1 MPPWGEIAKRH
12 AGYGGTVQA
21 MMDNMPPIRSIHY
34 AFVLRNAEQ
43 GWTES
48 LRRRYL
54 AFFGQ
59 AARHP
64 GGASFP
70 GFLKQSR
77 DDAIAN
83 IPIGEQPIY
92 DDILSLPLGGEP
104 FEATPPQGPGQ
115 TWTQTAALEALGDQ
129 IRGADFDRGRNL
141 FHATQCAKCHR
152 FAGEGG
158 AIGPDLSTAGR
169 KFSLADLMEAIID
182 PSKAISDQYG
192 SHQILTADGQTLLG
206 RVVEIGDQLHV
217 YTADV
222 NLPPQVIDKDD
233 VEEMVV
239 SPISQMPTGT
249 IDSLS
254 PEELRHLV
262 AYLLSSGNRRA
273 EYFR

>member
-1 MPPWGEIAKRH
+1 
-12 AGYGGTVQA
+12 
-21 MMDNMPPIRSIHY
+21 
-34 AFVLRNAEQ
+34 
-43 GWTES
+43 
-48 LRRRYL
+48 
-54 AFFGQ
+54 
-59 AARHP
+59 
-64 GGASFP
+64 
-70 GFLKQSR
+70 
-77 DDAIAN
+77 
-83 IPIGEQPIY
+83 
-92 DDILSLPLGGEP
+92 
-104 FEATPPQGPGQ
+104 
-115 TWTQTAALEALGDQ
+115 
-129 IRGADFDRGRNL
+129 
-141 FHATQCAKCHR
+141 
-152 FAGEGG
+152 
-158 AIGPDLSTAGR
+158 
-169 KFSLADLMEAIID
+169 MEAIID